1 MGSLSGKIHS
11 YGILPEIMKPV
22 HDLRRFVGK
31 EAVPGVA
38 SFRPV
43 NGRLG
48 KSGETLETFYDGRRL
63 HETAARKGRS
73 MKLVPLKQAEAKL
86 MNAAA
91 QKKLRSL
98 SLATFKK
105 DRSLTLE
112 RSEAGFENATAPLPP
127 GAAGKRLLKDAF
139 KREFPRSNKLYLAET
154 TD

>member
-1 MGSLSGKIHS
+1 
-11 YGILPEIMKPV
+11 
-22 HDLRRFVGK
+22 
-31 EAVPGVA
+31 
-38 SFRPV
+38 
-43 NGRLG
+43 
-48 KSGETLETFYDGRRL
+48 
-63 HETAARKGRS
+63 

-112 RSEAGFENATAPLPP
+112 RSEGGWTLTEVGFENATAPLPP